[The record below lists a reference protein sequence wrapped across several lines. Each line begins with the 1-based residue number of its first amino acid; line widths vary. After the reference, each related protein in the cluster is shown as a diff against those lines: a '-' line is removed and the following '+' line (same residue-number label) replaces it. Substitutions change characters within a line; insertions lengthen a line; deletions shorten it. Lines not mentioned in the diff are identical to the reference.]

1 MSRINAVATVAA
13 FPSSSSYAFQ
23 AFLTPRRLALTIAAA
38 LADLGSR
45 PRTNAHCAD
54 QRRCRTRRPHP
65 QPSAS
70 WTLNNLLY
78 IGNTGVGTMSI
89 TDGGTVTNTG
99 RGSIGESTSAVGTVT
114 ISGNASSWTIVN
126 GNLAIGFNGKGTLL
140 IDTGGKMSVGTSAT
154 IGSGSSSVGITTVR
168 DAGSH

>member
-13 FPSSSSYAFQ
+13 FPSSSSC
-23 AFLTPRRLALTIAAA
+23 LPGVPDPRRLALTIAAA
-38 LADLGSR
+38 LSQTWV
-45 PRTNAHCAD
+45 PAHAQTPTVLTSGD
-54 QRRCRTRRPHP
+54 VGPAAHTPN
-65 QPSAS
+65 PSAS

-126 GNLAIGFNGKGTLL
+126 GTWQ
-140 IDTGGKMSVGTSAT
+140 SVSTA
-154 IGSGSSSVGITTVR
+154 R
-168 DAGSH
+168 ARC